1 MRRYSACVN
10 SHLEISGEHL
20 SLDPKSCRRAR
31 LSRDPRFDG
40 EFFLGVRT
48 TGVYCRPVCP
58 ARPAAERNVQYFREA
73 AQAAA
78 AGFRPCLRCRP
89 ESAPG
94 SPAWRGSSVTVQR
107 ALQLITQGALNRE
120 GTMAALADRLG
131 VGERYLRKLFRRE
144 LGVSPRAVAQNRR
157 LLFAKQLLRET
168 ALPLTDIAFAAGFGS
183 VRRFNSAVRDSFAC
197 TPGELRRGGQPTGA
211 GNEIRLRLS
220 YRAPYDWEGVHN
232 FFARHALA
240 GVESVGPQYYRRNLR
255 VGGAAGWFELRPLAG
270 HDALELR
277 LQLASLESLMAL
289 VCRIRRMFDLD
300 ANPAVIAATLKQE
313 PALGSLLARYPG
325 IRSPLCWSPAEAAVR
340 AIIGQQVSIG
350 AARTVCAR
358 LAAAASTDPS
368 TPCFPEP
375 GAIAALGDEHF
386 AMPSRRRD
394 TLRAVCAA
402 LAQDPEAA
410 LDQLGGFPG
419 IGTWT
424 TAMVAMR
431 GQGHSDVFPHRDLG
445 LLRAWRSLPGAG
457 EDLHSAARRWRP
469 WRSYAANLMWRS
481 LSP

>member
-1 MRRYSACVN
+1 MN

-168 ALPLTDIAFAAGFGS
+168 ALPLTDIADQRKAASQMVDRVGL
-183 VRRFNSAVRDSFAC
+183 D
-197 TPGELRRGGQPTGA
+197 
-211 GNEIRLRLS
+211 
-220 YRAPYDWEGVHN
+220 D
-232 FFARHALA
+232 
-240 GVESVGPQYYRRNLR
+240 GPQ
-255 VGGAAGWFELRPLAG
+255 
-270 HDALELR
+270 
-277 LQLASLESLMAL
+277 S
-289 VCRIRRMFDLD
+289 
-300 ANPAVIAATLKQE
+300 
-313 PALGSLLARYPG
+313 
-325 IRSPLCWSPAEAAVR
+325 
-340 AIIGQQVSIG
+340 
-350 AARTVCAR
+350 
-358 LAAAASTDPS
+358 
-368 TPCFPEP
+368 
-375 GAIAALGDEHF
+375 
-386 AMPSRRRD
+386 
-394 TLRAVCAA
+394 
-402 LAQDPEAA
+402 
-410 LDQLGGFPG
+410 
-419 IGTWT
+419 
-424 TAMVAMR
+424 
-431 GQGHSDVFPHRDLG
+431 
-445 LLRAWRSLPGAG
+445 
-457 EDLHSAARRWRP
+457 
-469 WRSYAANLMWRS
+469 
-481 LSP
+481 